1 MQPQHALI
9 ALATGSLALSSSPL
23 SAQEKGPDA
32 PPPPRVEVRPGQR
45 PDGPDHRDRTDEGE
59 VPTPFIGVVTRELEP
74 EVRAQVGVP
83 DGFGLLVMELMP
95 DGPAAE
101 AGLRQ
106 HDILTRL
113 DDQQLINV
121 DQLMVLVRNHK
132 KGDEVNI
139 TLKRAGAEQTLKVK
153 VGERNLPPMRR
164 HGHDAGFE
172 LPVPNGGRFRYE
184 PPQGKPG
191 PDWQDRAEK
200 FRNQMREYQ
209 ERIEEWARDRSDRP
223 RPLPP
228 RFEEMPRR
236 EGPEGQRGD
245 RGPDWD
251 RKPEKKPEIGNTDKK
266 AHSSSSSSSSVT
278 MHGNAIRTD
287 DTGIYSIRRENDRT
301 TFSVKPKGGEEKS
314 WPVNTPEE
322 REAVPAELRER
333 LTDLEKILREGQ
345 N

>member
-106 HDILTRL
+106 HDVLTRL

-121 DQLMVLVRNHK
+121 DQFMVLVRNHK

-251 RKPEKKPEIGNTDKK
+251 RKPEKKPEIGTTDKK
-266 AHSSSSSSSSVT
+266 AHSSSSSVT

>member
-1 MQPQHALI
+1 
-9 ALATGSLALSSSPL
+9 
-23 SAQEKGPDA
+23 
-32 PPPPRVEVRPGQR
+32 
-45 PDGPDHRDRTDEGE
+45 
-59 VPTPFIGVVTRELEP
+59 
-74 EVRAQVGVP
+74 
-83 DGFGLLVMELMP
+83 MELMP

-106 HDILTRL
+106 HDVLTRL

-121 DQLMVLVRNHK
+121 DQFMVLVRSHK

-164 HGHDAGFE
+164 YGHDNGFE
-172 LPVPNGGRFRYE
+172 LPIPNGGRFRYE
-184 PPQGKPG
+184 PPQGKHS
-191 PDWQDRAEK
+191 PDWEERAEK

-209 ERIEEWARDRSDRP
+209 ERIEEWTRERSDRP

-236 EGPEGQRGD
+236 EGPDGPRGD

-251 RKPEKKPEIGNTDKK
+251 HKPEKKPENGNTDKK
-266 AHSSSSSSSSVT
+266 AHSSSSSSVT